1 MSEGIQNNRQ
11 LTVDVVY
18 TQRGRYYKSINSPD
32 AEITKFAL
40 SDDGV
45 DYNLYDDNLADD
57 EKAKKITNT
66 PQFSAWTDGS
76 ALMRNKLMTLA
87 RNTEELGNLEVSPS
101 QLVFEIDPNQN
112 YGTWSQTITLNAGF
126 KTPNGYT
133 VSLRDAKYVYLDK
146 RGGVDIDLPFED
158 DRDGARFTDP
168 RGRQINRPRII
179 DSGRIID
186 TIKVEGSDTVP
197 STSTFTVTYDESY
210 RTFTQSTG
218 DYKTVLTIESL
229 DRGVTKDVEII
240 LRQI

>member
-1 MSEGIQNNRQ
+1 MSDGIQNNRQ

-18 TQRGRYYKSINSPD
+18 TQRGRYYKSINSQD

-45 DYNLYDDNLADD
+45 DYNLYDDNLPDE

-76 ALMRNKLMTLA
+76 ALMRNKLMTLS

-101 QLVFEIDPNQN
+101 QVVFEIDPNRI
-112 YGTWSQTITLNAGF
+112 YGTWNQTITLNAGF

-133 VSLRDAKYVYLDK
+133 VSLRDAKYVYLDR
-146 RGGVDIDLPFED
+146 RGGVNIDLNLPFSD
-158 DRDGARFTDP
+158 DLE
-168 RGRQINRPRII
+168 GRKVERPRII

-186 TIKVEGSDTVP
+186 TIKVDGSNTVP
-197 STSTFTVTYDESY
+197 NTSTFSVTYDESY

-229 DRGVTKDVEII
+229 DRGVTKDIEII

>member
-1 MSEGIQNNRQ
+1 MSDGIQNNRQ

-18 TQRGRYYKSINSPD
+18 TQRGRYYKSINSQD

-45 DYNLYDDNLADD
+45 DYNLYDDNLPDE

-76 ALMRNKLMTLA
+76 ALMRNKLMTLP

-101 QLVFEIDPNQN
+101 RVIFEIDPNQN
-112 YGTWSQTITLNAGF
+112 YGTWNQTVTLNAGF
-126 KTPNGYT
+126 KTPSGYT
-133 VSLRDAKYVYLDK
+133 VSLRDATYVYLD
-146 RGGVDIDLPFED
+146 RESPVSLPYFGSTD
-158 DRDGARFTDP
+158 DRGNRMIRDGMGMA
-168 RGRQINRPRII
+168 NRSRII

-186 TIKVEGSDTVP
+186 TIKVDGSNVAP
-197 STSTFTVTYDESY
+197 NTSTFTITYDESY
-210 RTFTQSTG
+210 RTFNQSTG

-229 DRGVTKDVEII
+229 DRGVTKTIEVI